1 MSPVGKIKAK
11 ESWVLEGFTLLGFEE
26 EDAPK
31 ITRFEKF
38 TGIELGAYV
47 SHGEIYERASQGEEA
62 KAWKQ

>member
-38 TGIELGAYV
+38 TGIELGA
-47 SHGEIYERASQGEEA
+47 
-62 KAWKQ
+62 